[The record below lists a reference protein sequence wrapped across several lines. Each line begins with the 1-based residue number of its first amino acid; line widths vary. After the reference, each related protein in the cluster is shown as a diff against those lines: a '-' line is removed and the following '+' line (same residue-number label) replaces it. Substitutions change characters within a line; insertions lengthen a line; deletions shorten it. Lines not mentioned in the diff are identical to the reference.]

1 MNIKE
6 SIKKYFIDF
15 YGKKYANL
23 INERINNLFDV
34 IFYDNH
40 TVSKEL
46 STISDYLDE
55 YGISKYRKEIINKE
69 IPFSEYVLEH
79 SEQGTMFYLKNNKLK
94 MVIYF
99 PKHMVK
105 QHNYDCVLIHEFLHV
120 LDEHIIFMDKD
131 NIISQGG
138 FETTVLKGNK
148 TISRDY
154 EFINE
159 IINQRIAEELNE
171 FLYDKNIMIINTKE
185 EKNKSINEYKEDRCE
200 VIEDFYNYFKDR
212 ILIDKMTGN
221 IDNFIHYVGEKQ
233 FNKFNTWIN
242 EFYNKYTTPKDR
254 INNNTQDY
262 KSMINEGLEIVKS
275 MKRVNKELKKY
286 IEEKVFPKYDKYFAH
301 GMLHINNVID
311 NMMLLADYYNLDVNM
326 AYTIAAYHD
335 SGLNID
341 RDNHEYESGRVLIND
356 KELKK
361 FFTDEQLTIMKEAIE
376 DHRGSRKKR
385 PRNFYGECISD
396 SDRDFDIA
404 TLAKRQ
410 FNTSVKNYLELK
422 TFDEHFERCHSY
434 ICKRI
439 NDKGKF
445 NLWTNNPILIE
456 RRNKFQE
463 EYLNKEYAKSIYK
476 KEWNKI
482 SKDGT
487 IDKIKNYYEDY

>member
-154 EFINE
+154 
-159 IINQRIAEELNE
+159 
-171 FLYDKNIMIINTKE
+171 
-185 EKNKSINEYKEDRCE
+185 
-200 VIEDFYNYFKDR
+200 
-212 ILIDKMTGN
+212 
-221 IDNFIHYVGEKQ
+221 
-233 FNKFNTWIN
+233 
-242 EFYNKYTTPKDR
+242 
-254 INNNTQDY
+254 
-262 KSMINEGLEIVKS
+262 
-275 MKRVNKELKKY
+275 
-286 IEEKVFPKYDKYFAH
+286 
-301 GMLHINNVID
+301 
-311 NMMLLADYYNLDVNM
+311 
-326 AYTIAAYHD
+326 
-335 SGLNID
+335 
-341 RDNHEYESGRVLIND
+341 
-356 KELKK
+356 
-361 FFTDEQLTIMKEAIE
+361 
-376 DHRGSRKKR
+376 
-385 PRNFYGECISD
+385 
-396 SDRDFDIA
+396 
-404 TLAKRQ
+404 
-410 FNTSVKNYLELK
+410 
-422 TFDEHFERCHSY
+422 
-434 ICKRI
+434 
-439 NDKGKF
+439 
-445 NLWTNNPILIE
+445 
-456 RRNKFQE
+456 
-463 EYLNKEYAKSIYK
+463 
-476 KEWNKI
+476 
-482 SKDGT
+482 
-487 IDKIKNYYEDY
+487 